1 MEQAGGEN
9 NICSYMIG
17 LLKLNDIISASSLS
31 PRVSCSKGGVGE
43 RGPKKNLASQ
53 LLIAQTGG
61 GGFINNTSYS
71 FKKTSITGII
81 YIKYE

>member
-17 LLKLNDIISASSLS
+17 LLKLNDILSAPPLS
-31 PRVSCSKGGVGE
+31 PRVCSSKGGVGE
-43 RGPKKNLASQ
+43 KGPKNSKATPDRANRQ
-53 LLIAQTGG
+53 

-71 FKKTSITGII
+71 FEKLVSR
-81 YIKYE
+81 E